1 MKQAR
6 NQMDGLSLH
15 YYTVAG
21 WSGSKGS
28 ATDFTPEDY
37 YWTMGKCLDIEN
49 CIKEHSAVMDKYDP
63 KKRVALMVDECREP
77 TRDFCISRTPCVMLS
92 WQPFR

>member
-1 MKQAR
+1 MCIRDRYKAVYAKVSAVTL
-6 NQMDGLSLH
+6 NSEH
-15 YYTVAG
+15 
-21 WSGSKGS
+21 S

-63 KKRVALMVDECREP
+63 KKRVALMVDEWGGIRGKYP
-77 TRDFCISRTPCVMLS
+77 GRFSARP
-92 WQPFR
+92 

>member
-1 MKQAR
+1 
-6 NQMDGLSLH
+6 MDGLSLH

-63 KKRVALMVDECREP
+63 KSAMALMVDEWGTWWDEEP
-77 TRDFCISRTPCVMLS
+77 VPSVGTCISRTPCVMPCCGN
-92 WQPFR
+92 QP

>member
-1 MKQAR
+1 MMKNRRVTRWTAFR
-6 NQMDGLSLH
+6 SIIIPWPDG
-15 YYTVAG
+15 
-21 WSGSKGS
+21 SGSKGS

-63 KKRVALMVDECREP
+63 
-77 TRDFCISRTPCVMLS
+77 
-92 WQPFR
+92 